1 MGLGIDGLKVLV
13 TASTRGIGRGIAE
26 ALLDEGCNVFING
39 LHEETVRRAVEELQ
53 ASFGGRVAGAKADL
67 RVGDEVVDLVGKA
80 VEFLGGLDALVY
92 VTGPPKAG
100 YFQELS
106 SDDWEEGINLLVRS
120 AIILARESLPYLK
133 RSRNP
138 SIVFLTSVAVKEP
151 IPNIAL
157 SNTLRIAVH
166 GLMKTL
172 ARELGPEGIK
182 VNAVMP
188 GYIMTDRVR
197 YIAED
202 RARREGVDPEEVI
215 KGFAG
220 EVPLR
225 RVGQPR
231 EVGYVVA
238 FLLSRYASYVNGAAI
253 PVDGGL
259 LKSQF

>member
-1 MGLGIDGLKVLV
+1 MGLGIEGLKVLV
-13 TASTRGIGRGIAE
+13 TASSRGIGRGIAE
-26 ALLDEGCNVFING
+26 ALLDEGCSVFING
-39 LHEETVRRAVEELQ
+39 LHEESVGKAVKELK
-53 ASFGGRVAGAKADL
+53 ASFGGRVEGAKADL
-67 RVGDEVVDLVGKA
+67 RVSEEVLKLVKEA
-80 VEFLGGLDALVY
+80 VKFLGGLDGLVY

-100 YFQELS
+100 FFRELS
-106 SDDWEEGINLLVRS
+106 IEDWDEGINLLVKS
-120 AIILARESLPYLK
+120 AVLLAKEAIPYLRK
-133 RSRNP
+133 SRNP
-138 SIVFLTSVAVKEP
+138 SIVFLSSVAVKEP

-172 ARELGPEGIK
+172 ARELGTEGIR

-197 YIAED
+197 YIVED
-202 RARREGVDPEEVI
+202 RARSEGLTPDEVVE
-215 KGFAG
+215 GFAK
-220 EVPLR
+220 EVPLHR
-225 RVGQPR
+225 LGKPR

-238 FLLSRYASYVNGAAI
+238 FLLSRYASYINGVAI